1 MDLVDLAL
9 SGYNHPDYANSFNEL
24 GTPFELPRSK
34 GWILKRIIPETQM
47 YDAMG
52 CYPMF
57 ACQNWSE
64 LSTDLDEIGERLVAV
79 SLVTDPF
86 GKYDVD
92 YLWKCFKDVV
102 IEFKEHYIIDLQ
114 ESMESFVSKH
124 HRRYA
129 RKSLS
134 NLTVERCKHPTQV
147 LEEWISLY
155 DNLVERHD
163 IAQILRFSRSS
174 FLNQLSVP
182 GIEVFRAVYEK
193 STIGILIWY
202 VQGEVGYYHLGAFSN
217 DGYKMRSSFALF
229 WTAIEY
235 FKASGLRWLNL
246 GAGAGLRNDNNDGL
260 SRFKQGWSTQTRTAY
275 FCGRILNNKIY
286 RDTARK
292 FSNEY
297 TDYFPVYRKG
307 EF

>member
-1 MDLVDLAL
+1 MDLDDLVL
-9 SGYNHPDYANSFNEL
+9 SGYNHPDYANSFIEL
-24 GTPFELPRSK
+24 GAPLELPRSK
-34 GWILKRIIPETQM
+34 GWILKRIIPDTQV

-64 LSTDLDEIGERLVAV
+64 LFADLDEIGEKLVAV

-86 GKYDVD
+86 GEYDEEF
-92 YLWKCFKDVV
+92 LWRCFKDVV
-102 IEFKEHYIIDLQ
+102 KEFKEHYVIDLQ
-114 ESMESFVSKH
+114 ESMNSFVSKH

-129 RKSLS
+129 RKALSSLK
-134 NLTVERCKHPTQV
+134 VERCQYPPQV
-147 LEEWISLY
+147 LEEWICLY
-155 DNLVERHD
+155 DTLVDRHN

-174 FLNQLSVP
+174 FLKQLSVP
-182 GIEVFRAVYEK
+182 GIVVFRAVYEK
-193 STIGILIWY
+193 STVGILLWY

-217 DGYKMRSSFALF
+217 DGYKLRASFALF
-229 WTAIEY
+229 WTAIDY
-235 FKASGLRWLNL
+235 FKSSGLRWLNL
-246 GAGAGLRNDNNDGL
+246 GAGAGVTNNNNDGL

-275 FCGRILNNKIY
+275 FCGRIFNDKKY
-286 RDTARK
+286 RDVTRK
-292 FSNEY
+292 FGDAN